1 LGEFSKI
8 TWNKIKNV
16 FLLKNLNSN
25 LHDFFLVM
33 NVLEK
38 KIIELA
44 RYRKGNKC
52 TLFKRLA
59 LVAVK
64 QRNTLL
70 QEMSR
75 LITPKM

>member
-1 LGEFSKI
+1 
-8 TWNKIKNV
+8 
-16 FLLKNLNSN
+16 
-25 LHDFFLVM
+25 M

-70 QEMSR
+70 QEMPR